1 MPMVCEEHY
10 QGRYQAKEDNVSYL
24 VLVHEQQPSQMQ

>member
-1 MPMVCEEHY
+1 MVYEEHY

-24 VLVHEQQPSQMQ
+24 VLVHVQQP